1 VEHYVEHAGFICG
14 TLCGVWNYMPGC
26 EYHAR
31 SYNVPQCF
39 EAVPQMCSAPLCKM
53 CGTSHV
59 EHICSAYAYLRGV
72 WNIVFHIKYLH
83 VPHNITGMV
92 EIAKSFP
99 KPRSYFGTKEVS
111 DAYKNLA
118 VYF

>member
-1 VEHYVEHAGFICG
+1 MLTESKKPFKHEIGGGEYWENEALSAKIDGFGIC
-14 TLCGVWNYMPGC
+14 T
-26 EYHAR
+26 
-31 SYNVPQCF
+31 VP
-39 EAVPQMCSAPLCKM
+39 S
-53 CGTSHV
+53 
-59 EHICSAYAYLRGV
+59 
-72 WNIVFHIKYLH
+72 
-83 VPHNITGMV
+83 MV

>member
-1 VEHYVEHAGFICG
+1 MH
-14 TLCGVWNYMPGC
+14 
-26 EYHAR
+26 
-31 SYNVPQCF
+31 
-39 EAVPQMCSAPLCKM
+39 
-53 CGTSHV
+53 
-59 EHICSAYAYLRGV
+59 
-72 WNIVFHIKYLH
+72 
-83 VPHNITGMV
+83 MV

>member
-1 VEHYVEHAGFICG
+1 MPKLVWIVIVVVSGMLIPVQAGLNAAFKKAADGDIYYV
-14 TLCGVWNYMPGC
+14 
-26 EYHAR
+26 
-31 SYNVPQCF
+31 
-39 EAVPQMCSAPLCKM
+39 SADI
-53 CGTSHV
+53 
-59 EHICSAYAYLRGV
+59 ESAIIGQ
-72 WNIVFHIKYLH
+72 FFS
-83 VPHNITGMV
+83 MV